1 MAPHILIIDDEK
13 ETIQS
18 TQLLLEKNGYE
29 VSSIDD
35 STKVVEFLGKMS
47 LGKPNPVDLI
57 ILDLD
62 MPEMTGGEVFKH
74 FRDWCLVKD
83 VPVVVYTAAH
93 TRGKNELIRDAFLRG
108 LFAVVPKA
116 CPEYLLM
123 RINAALKSKSGFL
136 GLQLRIE
143 KQQLEEKYLCEK
155 GSVDDPDY
163 LRYMELCFL
172 EQGEQIL
179 AAAYREKR
187 ERLEREK

>member
-1 MAPHILIIDDEK
+1 MPAHILIIDDEK
-13 ETIQS
+13 QTIES
-18 TQLLLEKNGYE
+18 TQLLLENNGYE

-62 MPEMTGGEVFKH
+62 MPRMTGGELFKH
-74 FRDWCLVKD
+74 IRDWCLLKE
-83 VPVVVYTAAH
+83 VPIVVYTAAH
-93 TRGKNELIRDAFLRG
+93 TRGKNELIKDAFSRG
-108 LFAVVPKA
+108 LFAVVPKV

-123 RINAALKSKSGFL
+123 RINAALKSKKGFL
-136 GLQLRIE
+136 QTQLAMERI
-143 KQQLEEKYLCEK
+143 QLEEKYLYEK
-155 GSVDDPDY
+155 SSFDDPDY
-163 LRYMELCFL
+163 LRYIELCFL

-179 AAAYREKR
+179 AAACREKR

>member
-1 MAPHILIIDDEK
+1 MAPHILIIDDER

-35 STKVVEFLGKMS
+35 STKVVEFLGKFR

-57 ILDLD
+57 VLDLD
-62 MPEMTGGEVFKH
+62 MPGITGGELFKQL
-74 FRDWCLVKD
+74 RDWCLAKE

-93 TRGKNELIRDAFLRG
+93 TRGKNELIKDAFSRG

-136 GLQLRIE
+136 GLQVSIE
-143 KQQLEEKYLCEK
+143 KQQLEEKYLYEK
-155 GSVDDPDY
+155 GSLDDPDY

-187 ERLEREK
+187 MRLESEK

>member
-1 MAPHILIIDDEK
+1 MAAHILIIDDER

-35 STKVVEFLGKMS
+35 PTKAVMILGKMS
-47 LGKPNPVDLI
+47 AGKLSPVDVI

-62 MPEMTGGEVFKH
+62 MPGITGGKLFRQL
-74 FRDWCLVKD
+74 RDWCLAKE

-93 TRGKNELIRDAFLRG
+93 TRGKNELIKDAFSQG

-123 RINAALKSKSGFL
+123 RINAALKSREGFL
-136 GLQLRIE
+136 QTQLAMERI
-143 KQQLEEKYLCEK
+143 QLEEKYLCEK
-155 GSVDDPDY
+155 GSLDDPDY

>member
-13 ETIQS
+13 ETNQS
-18 TQLLLEKNGYE
+18 TKLLLEENGYE

-35 STKVVEFLGKMS
+35 PTKALMILGKMS
-47 LGKPNPVDLI
+47 VGKLSPVDAI

-62 MPEMTGGEVFKH
+62 MPGITGGALFKKL
-74 FRDWCLVKD
+74 RDWCLAKE
-83 VPVVVYTAAH
+83 VPVIVYTAAH
-93 TRGKNELIRDAFLRG
+93 TKGKIELIKEAFSRG

-116 CPEYLLM
+116 CPEYLLI
-123 RINAALKSKSGFL
+123 RINAALKSKGGFL

-143 KQQLEEKYLCEK
+143 KQQLEEKYLFEK

-179 AAAYREKR
+179 AAAYRER
-187 ERLEREK
+187 RMRLESER

>member
-1 MAPHILIIDDEK
+1 MAPHVLIIDDEK

-35 STKVVEFLGKMS
+35 PTKALMILGKMS
-47 LGKPNPVDLI
+47 AGKLSPVDAI

-62 MPEMTGGEVFKH
+62 MPGITGGELFKQL
-74 FRDWCLVKD
+74 RDWCLAKE

-93 TRGKNELIRDAFLRG
+93 TRGKNELIKDAFSRG

-116 CPEYLLM
+116 CPEYLLI
-123 RINAALKSKSGFL
+123 RIKAALKSKSGFL

-143 KQQLEEKYLCEK
+143 KQQLEEKYLFEK
-155 GSVDDPDY
+155 GCLDDPDY

>member
-13 ETIQS
+13 QTIES

-35 STKVVEFLGKMS
+35 PEKAVMILRKMTVGK
-47 LGKPNPVDLI
+47 LNPVDVI

-62 MPEMTGGEVFKH
+62 MPGITGGQLFRQL
-74 FRDWCLVKD
+74 RDWCLAKE

-93 TRGKNELIRDAFLRG
+93 TRGKNELIKDAFSRG

-123 RINAALKSKSGFL
+123 RIKVALKSKSGFL
-136 GLQLRIE
+136 GLQLSIE
-143 KQQLEEKYLCEK
+143 KQQLEEKYLLEK
-155 GSVDDPDY
+155 GCLDDPDY
-163 LRYMELCFL
+163 LRYMELCFM
-172 EQGEQIL
+172 EQGEEIL

-187 ERLEREK
+187 MRLESEK

>member
-35 STKVVEFLGKMS
+35 STKVVEFLGKFR

-57 ILDLD
+57 VLDLD
-62 MPEMTGGEVFKH
+62 MPEMAGGEVFKR

-83 VPVVVYTAAH
+83 VPVIVYTAAH
-93 TRGKNELIRDAFLRG
+93 TRGKNELIKDAFSRG

-123 RINAALKSKSGFL
+123 RINAALKSKKGFIQT
-136 GLQLRIE
+136 QLTIE
-143 KQQLEEKYLCEK
+143 KIQLEEKYLYEK
-155 GSVDDPDY
+155 GSLDDPDY

-187 ERLEREK
+187 MRLESEK

>member
-1 MAPHILIIDDEK
+1 MAPHILIIDDER

-35 STKVVEFLGKMS
+35 PTKALMILGKMS
-47 LGKPNPVDLI
+47 VGKLSPVDVI

-62 MPEMTGGEVFKH
+62 MPGITGGELFKQL
-74 FRDWCLVKD
+74 RDWCLARE

-93 TRGKNELIRDAFLRG
+93 TRGKNELIREAYSRG
-108 LFAVVPKA
+108 LFAIVPKA
-116 CPEYLLM
+116 CPDYLLI
-123 RINAALKSKSGFL
+123 RIKAALKSKSGFL
-136 GLQLRIE
+136 GLQVSIE
-143 KQQLEEKYLCEK
+143 KRHLEEKYLFEK
-155 GSVDDPDY
+155 GCLDDPDY

-172 EQGEQIL
+172 EQGEEIL

-187 ERLEREK
+187 MRLESEK

>member
-13 ETIQS
+13 ETIKS

-35 STKVVEFLGKMS
+35 PTKVVEFLGKMN

-62 MPEMTGGEVFKH
+62 MPEMAGGEVFKH
-74 FRDWCLVKD
+74 FRDWCLAKE

-93 TRGKNELIRDAFLRG
+93 TRGKSELIKDAFSQG

-116 CPEYLLM
+116 CPEYLLI
-123 RINAALKSKSGFL
+123 RIKAALKSKSGFL

-143 KQQLEEKYLCEK
+143 KQQLEEKYLYEK
-155 GSVDDPDY
+155 GSLDDPDY